1 MDREVVEPPRHERA
15 PELVLVREVEQV
27 DVLAHQVARTW
38 LVTLG
43 EHQLDTLGAR
53 AVQAELGGHVEAGE
67 LDLVIEVRGYLER
80 KKLGEVGAL
89 AREPAVDELHGLAP
103 LCAVLLR
110 HGVEVLAPLH
120 LLARRVALAGALEE
134 ALRRM

>member
-27 DVLAHQVARTW
+27 DVLAHLVARTR

-43 EHQLDTLGAR
+43 EHQLHPLGAR

-67 LDLVIEVRGYLER
+67 LDLVVEAGRHLVRV
-80 KKLGEVGAL
+80 KN
-89 AREPAVDELHGLAP
+89 
-103 LCAVLLR
+103 
-110 HGVEVLAPLH
+110 
-120 LLARRVALAGALEE
+120 
-134 ALRRM
+134 